1 MIKRI
6 KNKHLLSSK
15 TNDVSKNP
23 IRVLYKK
30 VGQPSEVKIISDVY
44 KLKKAIIER
53 SLDIIPYE
61 KIFIICHSKKSNSNM
76 FPNIFLPLKRI
87 LGDLIVVN
95 IDKKEREFKSLSQED
110 IIWFSKDLTSKS
122 AKIVKINSQQRK
134 SNFPFIYERGVGNN
148 KYNDSPPF
156 DKLLMSMLINIQLAL
171 ATVLKN
177 NGDDNNDKKGTTKK
191 NTWT

>member
-110 IIWFSKDLTSKS
+110 IIWYSKDINNKSPKKVDIKSSNIKKVIPITDVYEKAFKNNGYFTSKNFEQILFEILIHLNLVL
-122 AKIVKINSQQRK
+122 AKI
-134 SNFPFIYERGVGNN
+134 
-148 KYNDSPPF
+148 
-156 DKLLMSMLINIQLAL
+156 
-171 ATVLKN
+171 LKN
-177 NGDDNNDKKGTTKK
+177 NGDDKK
-191 NTWT
+191 

>member
-87 LGDLIVVN
+87 QGLNEYMLSDT
-95 IDKKEREFKSLSQED
+95 DK
-110 IIWFSKDLTSKS
+110 
-122 AKIVKINSQQRK
+122 
-134 SNFPFIYERGVGNN
+134 
-148 KYNDSPPF
+148 
-156 DKLLMSMLINIQLAL
+156 KLLMLNISSDYTYNKAIALINRNNTETNWYGIDNENCFKTWDEAEAFLDVICLARN
-171 ATVLKN
+171 TN
-177 NGDDNNDKKGTTKK
+177 FNDK
-191 NTWT
+191 NYER